1 MAKLSDRQH
10 KALIARYA
18 EIGNFSQVAREFG
31 VSVNT
36 VKNHCLADQETANLC
51 KQKKEENT
59 QDILSYM
66 DSRKGKIFD
75 ILDKL
80 IEGMNDDEKIRRTGL
95 QALATAYGIIVDKVT
110 QNAPQTD
117 TAQLKRAKEI
127 LGEIDGVIE

>member
-18 EIGNFSQVAREFG
+18 ETNNYRQVAREFG
-31 VSVNT
+31 VSCTT
-36 VKNHCLADQETANLC
+36 VKRHVSGDAESFKIVA
-51 KQKKEENT
+51 QKKEENT

-66 DSRKGKIFD
+66 DSRKGKVFD